1 MAGPRDYA
9 RERAR
14 RIALHPGDRTAARG
28 HARTPEH
35 PERVRKQPQRYQRYQ
50 RYIARQNQRR
60 MGEGLAPLEYQQPP
74 PIAPRQV
81 RGQVDTLA
89 EAERRTQGVPAPY
102 VRIYIVPGGYVFEI
116 DRRESRRARAA

>member
-14 RIALHPGDRTAARG
+14 RLVLAGGDKTRARG

-35 PERVRKQPQRYQRYQ
+35 PNRVARQPQRYQ
-50 RYIARQNQRR
+50 RYIARQNVRR

-89 EAERRTQGVPAPY
+89 EAERRTQGIPAPY
-102 VRIYIVPGGYVFEI
+102 VRIYVVAGGWVFEI
-116 DRRESRRARAA
+116 DRRESRRARRAA

>member
-1 MAGPRDYA
+1 MARQRDYKA
-9 RERAR
+9 ERAR
-14 RIALHPGDRTAARG
+14 RLLLHPGDRTAARG

-35 PERVRKQPQRYQRYQ
+35 PERVGRRPQRYQ

-60 MGEGLAPLEYQQPP
+60 MGEGLAPLLYQQPP

-89 EAERRTQGVPAPY
+89 EAERRIQGIPPNYA
-102 VRIYIVPGGYVFEI
+102 RIYIVPGGFVFEI
-116 DRRESRRARAA
+116 DRRESRRGRRAA